1 MGLAPMTLF
10 VACALVVRNLA
21 VANAFEQCQRDAERR
36 AAAGLSPRTRR
47 RRRWRW
53 TLANLFGAS
62 ANAPPRLPNGESHQ
76 FDSRRLSTTCAATDQ
91 HRRDANSGWC

>member
-47 RRRWRW
+47 RRHR

-62 ANAPPRLPNGESHQ
+62 ANAPQ
-76 FDSRRLSTTCAATDQ
+76 
-91 HRRDANSGWC
+91 